1 MGLTKKEEKRLE
13 AESKKITG
21 RREQHSGHGSLT
33 KAGKVRE
40 QTPKIEKTNLTK
52 HTGPSVTNRKRFK
65 NFGVKKHK
73 EEFEQTSKKKRMP

>member
-1 MGLTKKEEKRLE
+1 MTKKEEKQAA
-13 AESKKITG
+13 AEVKKMGQKGG
-21 RREQHSGHGSLT
+21 RGTHGSLT

-40 QTPKIEKTNLTK
+40 QTPKIEKTNLAK

-73 EEFEQTSKKKRMP
+73 EEFEQSSKKKRMP

>member
-1 MGLTKKEEKRLE
+1 MTKKELKEQEKEKMSQRTE
-13 AESKKITG
+13 
-21 RREQHSGHGSLT
+21 RHSGHGSIG
-33 KAGKVRE
+33 KAGKVRA

-73 EEFEQTSKKKRMP
+73 EEFEQSSKKKRMP